1 MDDFIEYTVKKKTT
15 NKQKLVRVLNWA
27 LMVYMAIMSIIWLPP
42 DFVMFGLFVV
52 LIYWLI
58 YHFFIYPMTDLEFDY
73 IYCAKE
79 ITIDKVM
86 ARKKRKQFAVYDLEK
101 MSILAP
107 LGSERLKRYDLEG
120 VKVVDLSSGTD
131 IEADN
136 EMGEKRYVMF
146 YDTKTKVILDLSPEF
161 VKIVQNNTL
170 GKVYL
175 D

>member
-15 NKQKLVRVLNWA
+15 NKQKLVRILNWA
-27 LMVYMAIMSIIWLPP
+27 LIANLAIMPIIWLPP
-42 DFVMFGLFVV
+42 EFVTLGFFVA

-86 ARKKRKQFAVYDLEK
+86 AKKKRKQFAVYDLEK
-101 MSILAP
+101 MSVLAP

-120 VKVVDLSSGTD
+120 VTVVDLSSGTEID
-131 IEADN
+131 EDN
-136 EMGEKRYVMF
+136 EAGEKRYVMF

-161 VKIVQNNTL
+161 VKIIQNNAL

-175 D
+175 A